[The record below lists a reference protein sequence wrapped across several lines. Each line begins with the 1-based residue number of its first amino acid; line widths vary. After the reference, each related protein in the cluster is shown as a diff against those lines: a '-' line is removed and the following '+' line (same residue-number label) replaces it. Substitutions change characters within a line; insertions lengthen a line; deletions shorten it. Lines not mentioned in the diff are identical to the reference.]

1 MTTSPL
7 TLPRRC
13 RFLGWLVRTLYYRRV
28 SVRGDSVSRRPT
40 LFLLSHRNG
49 STDGQI
55 YMAAL
60 GDAPSLISIQLLR
73 HWYLRLFFAGIPV
86 VRDKDRVRYGIAAN
100 AVPSPVRAAI
110 TQIKNGGSLCLY
122 PEGTSAWQAHPL
134 PYHNGMAVI
143 VARLKAAGVDFDVQ
157 PLAAYYS
164 KPDGF
169 RSRVSIIVGTAFRPL
184 GESIADLQAELAD
197 ALDYISV
204 NAADNAA
211 FNRIQARAWR
221 SARDGADYG
230 AVFLR
235 TQAAENTAQNCPE
248 KPLPATWLVTR
259 AYPPAD
265 TADLRASKAEHR
277 PWAKALFALGFP
289 LVVAAALL
297 AGRAADGRN
306 NTTFFRVL
314 GGAAAFV
321 PHILLWLTAC
331 YCAPLP
337 ALLWLI
343 LGICGWYY
351 YPEPAP
357 VPLAEHP
364 DAAAEHAADE

>member
-1 MTTSPL
+1 MSSTPL
-7 TLPRRC
+7 ILPRRC
-13 RFLGWLVRTLYYRRV
+13 RFLGWLVRILYYRRV

-49 STDGQI
+49 ATDGQI
-55 YMAAL
+55 YMTAL
-60 GDAPSLISIQLLR
+60 GDTPSLISIQLLR
-73 HWYLRLFFAGIPV
+73 HWYLRLFFTGIPV
-86 VRDKDRVRYGIAAN
+86 VRDKDRVRYGIVAD

-110 TQIKNGGSLCLY
+110 AQIKNGGSLCLY

-221 SARDGADYG
+221 GARDGADYG

-235 TQAAENTAQNCPE
+235 IQAAENTAQNCLE

-259 AYPPAD
+259 AYPPAEV
-265 TADLRASKAEHR
+265 ADLRATKAEYR

-314 GGAAAFV
+314 GGAAAVV
-321 PHILLWLTAC
+321 PQILLWLTAC

-364 DAAAEHAADE
+364 DAVADHAADE

>member
-49 STDGQI
+49 ATDGQI

-164 KPDGF
+164 KRLSP
-169 RSRVSIIVGTAFRPL
+169 
-184 GESIADLQAELAD
+184 
-197 ALDYISV
+197 
-204 NAADNAA
+204 
-211 FNRIQARAWR
+211 
-221 SARDGADYG
+221 
-230 AVFLR
+230 
-235 TQAAENTAQNCPE
+235 
-248 KPLPATWLVTR
+248 
-259 AYPPAD
+259 
-265 TADLRASKAEHR
+265 
-277 PWAKALFALGFP
+277 
-289 LVVAAALL
+289 
-297 AGRAADGRN
+297 AGRKHRRFAGR
-306 NTTFFRVL
+306 TR
-314 GGAAAFV
+314 
-321 PHILLWLTAC
+321 
-331 YCAPLP
+331 
-337 ALLWLI
+337 
-343 LGICGWYY
+343 
-351 YPEPAP
+351 
-357 VPLAEHP
+357 
-364 DAAAEHAADE
+364 